1 MSASSKFFSNTS
13 AQVTGRIKYWMK
25 HHPIITNSFLC
36 LNLWIA
42 GDFTAQYSEI
52 KYLHTTPTAVAPD
65 TGNDDSDND
74 QHHHQQQ
81 QKQKHEPYVQR
92 QQASFWEQVDIARTA
107 KCAGYGATVTGPL
120 LATWYPFLERLC
132 VQNNIVARYG
142 LWGAPIL
149 KVLAD
154 EFIMDPPCLFLF
166 YGYMNVCEGGTME
179 SFRNKLQT
187 QFWPSWMASLAVWP
201 IVLLGTFRFVPI
213 YAHAPVIN
221 ACCIVWDAFLSHRNT
236 LSKAVVLVPERKK
249 VETTTS
255 PSPPRPSVHEDDPES
270 NIRIA

>member
-1 MSASSKFFSNTS
+1 MSASSKSFSNAS
-13 AQVTGRIKYWMK
+13 GPVTGRLKYWMK
-25 HHPIITNSFLC
+25 HHPIISNSVLC
-36 LNLWIA
+36 FSLWIA

-52 KYLHTTPTAVAPD
+52 KYLHPTTPS
-65 TGNDDSDND
+65 GEEDD
-74 QHHHQQQ
+74 QQEQQQ
-81 QKQKHEPYVQR
+81 TVQR
-92 QQASFWEQVDIARTA
+92 SATFWEQVDLARTA
-107 KCAGYGATVTGPL
+107 KCAGYGATVTGPI

-142 LWGAPIL
+142 FWGPPIL

-154 EFIMDPPCLFLF
+154 EFIMDPPFLCLF

-179 SFRNKLQT
+179 TFRNKLQT

-201 IVLLGTFRFVPI
+201 VVLLGTFRFVPI

-236 LSKAVVLVPERKK
+236 LSKAASAPERKV
-249 VETTTS
+249 VETSSST
-255 PSPPRPSVHEDDPES
+255 PPRPPIHNDPEN